1 MKNNRAEA
9 YNFIKKETLTQVFA
23 YEFCEI
29 FKNTFFDR
37 TPLVAASE
45 SRSLICQTRT
55 VWGTPTKHMQRG
67 TLLFMALEQ
76 LPGKYLIKQAK
87 QEDLPNHGSFWQL
100 LLLLH
105 TISMAILK
113 HLYLNDI
120 WLFQLLQDD

>member
-1 MKNNRAEA
+1 
-9 YNFIKKETLTQVFA
+9 
-23 YEFCEI
+23 
-29 FKNTFFDR
+29 
-37 TPLVAASE
+37 
-45 SRSLICQTRT
+45 
-55 VWGTPTKHMQRG
+55 MQRG

-120 WLFQLLQDD
+120 WLFQLLQAD